1 MMMMMMTMMN
11 HFCGI
16 TDRRHAFSLIPSGTI
31 VRDSHHRKFL
41 TRCEQDLLNEESSD
55 FVG

>member
-1 MMMMMMTMMN
+1 MITMMTMMN

-16 TDRRHAFSLIPSGTI
+16 IDRRHAFSLIPSGTI

-55 FVG
+55 FVE